1 MNRDAVVMLAAALA
15 GLNNHEERMR
25 CDPDYGCTVKN
36 NQALLREYHA
46 TLGIANRLTLLAKD
60 CQAPASFDTRDL
72 LDGAL
77 HPPFVMRGSEERAV
91 IKAMRSYLSHS
102 PAAKIQVTPDRE
114 LVLLGN
120 VYDADD
126 DRASLEPICSTATPV
141 RLWKDG
147 IWSTY

>member
-1 MNRDAVVMLAAALA
+1 MLAAALA
-15 GLNNHEERMR
+15 GLNNHEERMH
-25 CDPDYGCTVKN
+25 CDPDYGRTVKN

-60 CQAPASFDTRDL
+60 CEAPASFCTKDL

-102 PAAKIQVTPDRE
+102 PATNIEVTPNRE
-114 LVLLGN
+114 IVLLGN
-120 VYDADD
+120 VYDESAGTS
-126 DRASLEPICSTATPV
+126 SLEPICSTAAPV

-147 IWSTY
+147 IWRTY

>member
-1 MNRDAVVMLAAALA
+1 MRREIVMLAAALA

-25 CDPDYGCTVKN
+25 CDPDYGRTVKN

-46 TLGIANRLTLLAKD
+46 TLGIANRLTLLARD
-60 CQAPASFDTRDL
+60 CQAPASFDTKDL

-102 PAAKIQVTPDRE
+102 PAAKIEVTPDRE
-114 LVLLGN
+114 IVLLGN
-120 VYDADD
+120 VYDESDGTS
-126 DRASLEPICSTATPV
+126 SLEPICSTVTPV

-147 IWSTY
+147 IWRTY